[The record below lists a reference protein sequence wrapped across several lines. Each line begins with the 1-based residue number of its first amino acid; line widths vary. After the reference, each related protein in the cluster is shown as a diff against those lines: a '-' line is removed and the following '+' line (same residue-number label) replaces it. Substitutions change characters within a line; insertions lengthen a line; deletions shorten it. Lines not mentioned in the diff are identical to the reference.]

1 MEYSVLI
8 LIICLLITLFSTAIG
23 SSFVFFFRKNF
34 GPKAKSIILG
44 FAGGIMVA
52 AAFFGLLLPSIEQS
66 KANNTYLGWSFVPPV
81 VGFILG
87 GLLLF
92 GLDKIIPHFHKIQ
105 NIEEGPKNNS
115 LSKNLKFFL
124 AVTIHNIPEGLA
136 VGLACGL
143 AISLSGDAS
152 IIAAT
157 SALSLAIG
165 IGIQNIPEGAAVSI
179 PMYGDGMSRGKAF
192 AFGAAS
198 GIVEPIFAGIAIF
211 LAQLTIIN
219 PWLLSLAAG
228 AMIYVTLD
236 EILPESRE
244 GGFNHFAMWS
254 FMLGFVI
261 MMVLEI
267 VLS

>member
-66 KANNTYLGWSFVPPV
+66 KANNTYLDWSFVPPV

-124 AVTIHNIPEGLA
+124 AVTIHNIPEG
-136 VGLACGL
+136 
-143 AISLSGDAS
+143 
-152 IIAAT
+152 
-157 SALSLAIG
+157 
-165 IGIQNIPEGAAVSI
+165 AAVSV

>member
-105 NIEEGPKNNS
+105 NVEEGPKNNS

-124 AVTIHNIPEGLA
+124 AVS
-136 VGLACGL
+136 LACGL